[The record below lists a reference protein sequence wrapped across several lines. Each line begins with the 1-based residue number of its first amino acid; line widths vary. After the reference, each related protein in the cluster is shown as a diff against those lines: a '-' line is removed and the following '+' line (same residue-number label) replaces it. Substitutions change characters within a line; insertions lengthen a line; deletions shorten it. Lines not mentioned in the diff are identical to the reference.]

1 MIRSLTTVGSY
12 ISIAASALAII
23 TGQFL
28 LGAVVAA
35 VGVWGLYSEHKSST
49 SPGIDPDRPIPS
61 VDALKKFR
69 GEHPDLSFTEAIS
82 AFQKTGK

>member
-12 ISIAASALAII
+12 ISIAASALAIV

-28 LGAVVAA
+28 VGTVIALI
-35 VGVWGLYSEHKSST
+35 GVWGLYSEYKPSK
-49 SPGIDPDRPIPS
+49 SPGIDPDKPIPS

-82 AFQKTGK
+82 ALQKTGK